1 MRLTNI
7 NQVNDF
13 LETVN
18 NSKGDVYLLS
28 QEGDKF
34 NLKSTLSQY
43 LSIGALLGERGEY
56 LELYCDL
63 KEDESA
69 FLKFFKEHPEVC

>member
-63 KEDESA
+63 KKMNLL
-69 FLKFFKEHPEVC
+69 F

>member
-1 MRLTNI
+1 MRLTII

-18 NSKGDVYLLS
+18 NSKGNVYLLS
-28 QEGDKF
+28 PEGDKY

-63 KEDESA
+63 KEDEFA